1 MRSFGTRIENTW
13 FRQTRCRAPSVP
25 VRKRS
30 LHHSPRVTNTMGSP
44 FHTGR
49 GKGANSSSSPSR
61 MVSVGETNPLSST
74 TGIGHRGAGSTHDL
88 RRNPNPT
95 RHGQGQGSAL
105 QPQAGRQPRAST
117 TNTPTNVND
126 SGAGV
131 IPPVLPAAPTREP
144 QGAWSPQ
151 HPASSSPVRIFSNQ
165 VPYVKLLMNARACH
179 STCRAVKSQV

>member
-1 MRSFGTRIENTW
+1 MI
-13 FRQTRCRAPSVP
+13 
-25 VRKRS
+25 
-30 LHHSPRVTNTMGSP
+30 
-44 FHTGR
+44 GR
-49 GKGANSSSSPSR
+49 GKGAKGSSSPSR
-61 MVSVGETNPLSST
+61 MVSDGETNPLSST
-74 TGIGHRGAGSTHDL
+74 TGMGHRGAGSTHDL

-117 TNTPTNVND
+117 THTPTNVND

-151 HPASSSPVRIFSNQ
+151 HPVSSSPLRIFRNQ
-165 VPYVKLLMNARACH
+165 MLGIFCLGKLRWINGFCVPKDTYSEKKERLR
-179 STCRAVKSQV
+179 R